1 MTIINGIEIDDINYV
16 YNEIKG
22 AINNNDLI
30 EDKLHCIIVIS
41 NPCQYAR
48 RFILAKEF
56 IKRFEDEQNA
66 ILYVVELAYGDQ
78 NFYITEQ
85 NNKTAEKG
93 LKTKT
98 SPVNGSR
105 SKNLMITETSNKTR
119 NVAVMTKEASQLND
133 DLKKN
138 INPTTKKQEGI
149 YRPYSK

>member
-1 MTIINGIEIDDINYV
+1 MARINKIQKY
-16 YNEIKG
+16 
-22 AINNNDLI
+22 
-30 EDKLHCIIVIS
+30 
-41 NPCQYAR
+41 
-48 RFILAKEF
+48 
-56 IKRFEDEQNA
+56 A
-66 ILYVVELAYGDQ
+66 ILWLSSEGYDVDYIVSETKLSKTQ
-78 NFYITEQ
+78 ITNTITEQ

-138 INPTTKKQEGI
+138 IVPTTKTQTGI